1 MIKDIKDAK
10 RQLIR
15 YFGIKEE
22 LEIATKDEKERAINK
37 LAEENCD
44 FYIPD
49 ALKWVA
55 KGDNYEKVEKAIDK
69 YGFPKS
75 NGQADLTKAIRY
87 GQRLVNEELLREAL
101 KEL

>member
-15 YFGIKEE
+15 YFGSEE
-22 LEIATKDEKERAINK
+22 KVKTATKDEKEEAIYE
-37 LAEENCD
+37 LADDNYD
-44 FYIPD
+44 AYIPHI
-49 ALKWVA
+49 LKWVA

-75 NGQADLTKAIRY
+75 NGQADLLKAIQY
-87 GQRLVNEELLREAL
+87 GQCLVNEELLREAL